1 MQFST
6 CGSVLR
12 APCCAAS
19 LFCAID
25 TAVTAAMP
33 RTIHRDKKSR
43 METIWNWKWRQCIC
57 ACRAD
62 ENSTSNNNNNNDGE
76 QIVVLNFLFI
86 KSRNE
91 QYSREAS
98 SSSSSKSIGG
108 EQNEIKHID
117 TKSVALVMCAKVI
130 YSHHH
135 LYYTRTIEQFV
146 VFLLL
151 LLHILSISPFFLKQN
166 SLFRFLS
173 FFLSFYRWLA
183 CLSHSLISNWSSED
197 FAAKIP
203 TAIRH

>member
-6 CGSVLR
+6 CGPVL
-12 APCCAAS
+12 CAVLLLYFALLPLPSS
-19 LFCAID
+19 LH
-25 TAVTAAMP
+25 
-33 RTIHRDKKSR
+33 TIHRDKKSR

-98 SSSSSKSIGG
+98 SSSSKSIGG

-135 LYYTRTIEQFV
+135 LYYTRKIEQFV

-151 LLHILSISPFFLKQN
+151 LLHILSISPFFCKKK
-166 SLFRFLS
+166 SLFPFLS
-173 FFLSFYRWLA
+173 FFVSFYRWLA